1 MYLNMSM
8 KNILKSS
15 IIKGTLIL
23 TAAAII
29 SKLFGFYYRIFL
41 NRYIGSYGLGLI
53 SLTMPVYSIAFSLFM
68 GGFNSCISHFTSAQ
82 GSKKS
87 FRYLTT
93 ATLTTLPLSIVFSII
108 CYIYSD
114 RIAERII
121 LNPECGALIKILCF
135 QIPFSVLH
143 NCICGY
149 YYGCQKT
156 TVPAVSQIIEQMIRI
171 LSVIIYCRL
180 TLSQGKNVSV
190 TYALYGNIVGEI
202 AACFYCICAQLI
214 TRKKERNTSLRPH
227 IKDLPMI
234 IKYTIPLNL
243 NSLLI
248 HLLESGESIL
258 VPAQLIVYGMDRN
271 EALSLFGVLTG
282 MAMPLIMFPTAITNS
297 LSVMLL
303 PKVSDEQGRNNT
315 ENISSTINK
324 TIKLCAHLGIMCS
337 LLFLVYAS
345 KLGSIIFE
353 DERVYTFAI
362 MLSFLC
368 PFLYLKVNL
377 TSILNGLSKTGST
390 CTSSVIGQIIRI
402 SCLIGL
408 VPRIGI
414 NGYIYGIIA
423 SNIIVCAILFI
434 KLKFTINFKI
444 SLSDSLIVP
453 ANLSVISVIS
463 SKIITD
469 AGYTLISSLITIPVQ
484 STLKLVLGGIIAII
498 IYVVFYLFF
507 IKKDESENLV

>member
-1 MYLNMSM
+1 M

-15 IIKGTLIL
+15 LIKGTLIL

-41 NRYIGSYGLGLI
+41 TRYIGSYGLGLI
-53 SLTMPVYSIAFSLFM
+53 TLTMPVYSIAFSLFM

-82 GSKKS
+82 GDKKD
-87 FRYLTT
+87 FRYLST
-93 ATLTTLPLSIVFSII
+93 ATLITLPLSILFSII
-108 CYIYSD
+108 CYSYSD
-114 RIAERII
+114 RVAERII
-121 LNPECGALIKILCF
+121 LNPECSALIKILCF

-156 TVPAVSQIIEQMIRI
+156 TVPAISQIIEQMIRI
-171 LSVIIYCRL
+171 LSVIIYCRF
-180 TLSQGKNVSV
+180 TLSQGKNISV

-202 AACFYCICAQLI
+202 SACLYCICAQLI
-214 TRKKERNTSLRPH
+214 THKKENKKPLRPH
-227 IKDLPMI
+227 IKDLPVI

-258 VPAQLIVYGMDRN
+258 VPAQLIIYGMDRT

-303 PKVSDEQGRNNT
+303 PKVSNEQGQNDT
-315 ENISSTINK
+315 KKISSTINK
-324 TIKLCAHLGIMCS
+324 TVKLCAHLGIMCS

-353 DERVYTFAI
+353 DDRVCTFTT
-362 MLSFLC
+362 MLSLLC

-390 CTSSVIGQIIRI
+390 CTASVIGQIIRI

-408 VPRIGI
+408 VPRIGLD
-414 NGYIYGIIA
+414 GYIYGIIV
-423 SNIIVCAILFI
+423 SNIIVCVILFM
-434 KLKFTINFKI
+434 KLKFTVDFKI
-444 SLSDSLIVP
+444 SLSDSLIIPVS
-453 ANLSVISVIS
+453 LSVISVIS

-469 AGYTLISSLITIPVQ
+469 AGYTLISSFMTIPYQ
-484 STLKLVLGGIIAII
+484 STSRLVLGGIIATV
-498 IYVVFYLFF
+498 IYGVFYIFF
-507 IKKDESENLV
+507 IKKDENKKPA